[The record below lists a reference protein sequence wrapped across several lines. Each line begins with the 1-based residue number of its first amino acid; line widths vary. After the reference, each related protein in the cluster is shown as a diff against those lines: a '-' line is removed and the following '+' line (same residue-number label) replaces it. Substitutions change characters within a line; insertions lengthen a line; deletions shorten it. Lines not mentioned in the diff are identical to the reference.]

1 MILVIEP
8 HNASEHSNLID
19 EMFRLRAR
27 VFYDHLR
34 WDVHVVDGKER
45 DKYDDEGPVYL
56 IHADDEKQKVKGSL
70 RLLPTTGPTVLTDF
84 FSDTLPSAAYL
95 SAPSI
100 WECTR
105 FCLDDTMVPSN
116 GRREEQYF
124 NSAVLIAALGDVAI
138 KAGIESI
145 LGNFDSAMLRLYRRI
160 GCEVD
165 VLGSTER
172 YGQSIYL
179 GLFSISDAIL
189 HKVKRRLERAQ
200 SVMEGSPQKR
210 LLVA

>member
-27 VFYDHLR
+27 VFHDHLR
-34 WDVHVVDGKER
+34 WDVQVADGKER

-56 IHADDEKQKVKGSL
+56 IHTDDEKQKVKGSL
-70 RLLPTTGPTVLTDF
+70 RLLPTTGPTVLADF
-84 FSDTLPSAAYL
+84 FSDTLPSAAHL
-95 SAPSI
+95 SAPTI

-105 FCLDDTMVPSN
+105 FCLDDRTLSS
-116 GRREEQYF
+116 GHREEQYF
-124 NSAVLIAALGDVAI
+124 NAAVLIATLGDVAI
-138 KAGIESI
+138 KAGIKSI
-145 LGNFDSAMLRLYRRI
+145 LGNFDLAMLRLYRRI

-172 YGQSIYL
+172 YGQAIYL
-179 GLFSISDAIL
+179 GLFPISETIL
-189 HKVKRRLERAQ
+189 RKVKRRLENAQ
-200 SVMEGSPQKR
+200 SVMEGLLQRR

>member
-27 VFYDHLR
+27 VFHDHLR
-34 WDVHVVDGKER
+34 WDVQVADGKER

-56 IHADDEKQKVKGSL
+56 IHTDDEKQKVKGSL
-70 RLLPTTGPTVLTDF
+70 RLLPTTGPTVLADF
-84 FSDTLPSAAYL
+84 FSDTLPSAAHL

-105 FCLDDTMVPSN
+105 FCLDDTMISSD

-124 NSAVLIAALGDVAI
+124 NSAVLIAAGQWLTARSGAFSAIVAV
-138 KAGIESI
+138 GEPLTTVVSI
-145 LGNFDSAMLRLYRRI
+145 T
-160 GCEVD
+160 VT
-165 VLGSTER
+165 VTV
-172 YGQSIYL
+172 
-179 GLFSISDAIL
+179 SDA
-189 HKVKRRLERAQ
+189 
-200 SVMEGSPQKR
+200 GSSPAANGR
-210 LLVA
+210 MA

>member
-1 MILVIEP
+1 MIVVIEP
-8 HNASEHSNLID
+8 HNASDHTDLID

-27 VFYDHLR
+27 VFHDHLR
-34 WDVHVVDGKER
+34 WDVRVTDGKER

-70 RLLPTTGPTVLTDF
+70 RLLPTTGPTVLADF
-84 FSDTLPSAAYL
+84 FSDTLPSAAHL
-95 SAPSI
+95 SAPFI

-105 FCLDDTMVPSN
+105 FCLDDTILSS
-116 GRREEQYF
+116 RHRDEHFF

-160 GCEVD
+160 GCDVD

-179 GLFSISDAIL
+179 GLFSISDTIL
-189 HKVKRRLERAQ
+189 HKVRRRLEKAQ

-210 LLVA
+210 LLEA

>member
-1 MILVIEP
+1 M
-8 HNASEHSNLID
+8 S
-19 EMFRLRAR
+19 
-27 VFYDHLR
+27 
-34 WDVHVVDGKER
+34 
-45 DKYDDEGPVYL
+45 
-56 IHADDEKQKVKGSL
+56 
-70 RLLPTTGPTVLTDF
+70 
-84 FSDTLPSAAYL
+84 
-95 SAPSI
+95 
-100 WECTR
+100 
-105 FCLDDTMVPSN
+105 SN

-160 GCEVD
+160 GCDVD

-172 YGQSIYL
+172 YGQPIYL
-179 GLFSISDAIL
+179 GLFSISDTIL

-200 SVMEGSPQKR
+200 SVMEGSPQRR